1 MEKTKQKNIL
11 ETDLQ
16 LSTAYTI
23 AFGKP
28 TSKYEIQKYLTKS
41 HRHTTIVDQYKEYF
55 AFSERTDNRRGELI
69 QSKPDLLLELLYTK
83 IELDPKSKIN
93 IKKLLTNKLIEKT
106 INKAVY
112 YSINSGFRPINHNLL
127 LKDIAILFLGKYIIT
142 EYRNFFKP
150 NKPQEEYL
158 QKSNDLNKHFLPDLY
173 DKQRQAKHDKHS
185 LEMKKILEEFN
196 LETMKKIIYLYPDH
210 KLFLQLPKAGIIIA
224 ESSK

>member
-1 MEKTKQKNIL
+1 MEKTIQKNIL

-55 AFSERTDNRRGELI
+55 TFSERTDNRRGELI

-93 IKKLLTNKLIEKT
+93 IQKLLTNKLIGKT
-106 INKAVY
+106 INKTVY
-112 YSINSGFRPINHNLL
+112 DFINSGFRPINHNLL
-127 LKDIAILFLGKYIIT
+127 LKDIVTLFLGEYIIT

-150 NKPQEEYL
+150 NKSQEEYL
-158 QKSNDLNKHFLPDLY
+158 QKSNYLHKNFIPYLY
-173 DKQRQAKHDKHS
+173 NKQRQTKHDKHS
-185 LEMKKILEEFN
+185 LEMRKILKQFD
-196 LETMKKIIYLYPDH
+196 LETMKKIIYLYPEH
-210 KLFLQLPKAGIIIA
+210 KLYLQLTKASIIIA

>member
-1 MEKTKQKNIL
+1 MEKTKQNNIL
-11 ETDLQ
+11 EIDLQ

-23 AFGKP
+23 AFGKT

-55 AFSERTDNRRGELI
+55 TFSERTDNRRGELI
-69 QSKPDLLLELLYTK
+69 QSKPDLLLELLCTK

-93 IKKLLTNKLIEKT
+93 IQKLLTNKLIEKT

-112 YSINSGFRPINHNLL
+112 DSINSGFRPINHNLL

-150 NKPQEEYL
+150 NKSQEEYL

-173 DKQRQAKHDKHS
+173 DKQRQTKQDKHS
-185 LEMKKILEEFN
+185 LEMKKILEQFD
-196 LETMKKIIYLYPDH
+196 LETMKKIICLYPEH
-210 KLFLQLPKAGIIIA
+210 KLLLRLPKAGIIIA